1 VELPQSGSRVSK
13 SNNFPELFRL
23 VFNAFFASNRAV
35 PDWIRVLLLGIIEGV
50 TEFLP
55 VSSTGHLIIAEQAL
69 GARTELFNVVIQ
81 TGAVMAVLLVFW
93 QRVVELSRKWNHAET
108 QDYLIK
114 LATAFL
120 ITAAGGLLLKAL
132 HYKLTRSPIPVAW
145 ATLLGGVILVA
156 VEQWLKGKSLA
167 DRVSWAVA
175 ITIGFAQLVA
185 MVFPGSSRSGTTIIA
200 ALLLGLNRPRAAEFS
215 FLLGIPTL
223 LSAAFVE
230 IHSAHKQGATIE
242 WASVAI
248 GFAAA
253 LVTAFLAVKWLLRY
267 VQNHTFSIFG
277 WYRIVLGLV
286 ILLLAKRL

>member
-1 VELPQSGSRVSK
+1 MR
-13 SNNFPELFRL
+13 
-23 VFNAFFASNRAV
+23 V
-35 PDWIRVLLLGIIEGV
+35 PDWIRVLLLGVIEGL

-55 VSSTGHLIIAEQAL
+55 VSSTGHLIVAEQAL
-69 GARTELFNVVIQ
+69 GGRTELFNVVIQ
-81 TGAVMAVLLVFW
+81 TGAVMAVLVVFW
-93 QRVVELSRKWNHAET
+93 RRVLELSRKWNHADT

-114 LATAFL
+114 LASAFL
-120 ITAAGGLLLKAL
+120 ITAAGGLFLKAL

-145 ATLLGGVILVA
+145 ATLLGGILIVA
-156 VEQWLKGKSLA
+156 LERWLKGKALA

-175 ITIGFAQLVA
+175 ITMGFAQLVA

-223 LSAAFVE
+223 LSAAVVE
-230 IHSAHKQGATIE
+230 VHSAHKQGATIE

-248 GFAAA
+248 GFTAAA
-253 LVTAFLAVKWLLRY
+253 ITAFLAVKWLLRY
-267 VQNHTFSIFG
+267 VQNHTFVIFG
-277 WYRIVLGLV
+277 WYRIVLGIA